1 VPLILLSGALGPV
14 IWHRKHL
21 KLLQLNE
28 FLMLK
33 VLKDLKDSTTFVVFF
48 WSIDS
53 AEWDCKFKFTYDPG
67 CAIVSLTF
75 EKHAHIAEV
84 L

>member
-1 VPLILLSGALGPV
+1 
-14 IWHRKHL
+14 
-21 KLLQLNE
+21 
-28 FLMLK
+28 MLK